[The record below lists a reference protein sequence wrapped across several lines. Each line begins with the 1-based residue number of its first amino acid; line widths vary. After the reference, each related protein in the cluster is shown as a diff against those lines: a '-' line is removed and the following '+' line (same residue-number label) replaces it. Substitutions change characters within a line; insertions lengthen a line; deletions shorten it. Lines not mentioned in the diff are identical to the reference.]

1 MAVEK
6 KYEKIT
12 NQDFPAGESI
22 KIASKIIIPF
32 SEFGKNKKCLDIYDG
47 SEKISF
53 NERDP
58 EYKIIFKNEF
68 ADNDL
73 IEFHKHL
80 IKINY
85 LLTKL
90 SD

>member
-6 KYEKIT
+6 KFEKMT
-12 NQDFPAGESI
+12 NLDFPAGESI
-22 KIASKIIIPF
+22 NVASSIIIPF
-32 SEFGKNKKCLDIYDG
+32 SEFGENKKCLDIYDG

-53 NERDP
+53 NKRDP
-58 EYKIIFKNEF
+58 EYKTIFKNEF
-68 ADNDL
+68 AGNDL
-73 IEFHKHL
+73 FEFHKHL

>member
-6 KYEKIT
+6 KFEKIT
-12 NQDFPAGESI
+12 NLDFPAGESI
-22 KIASKIIIPF
+22 NIARSIIIPF
-32 SEFGKNKKCLDIYDG
+32 SEFGENKKCLDIYDG

-53 NERDP
+53 NNRDP
-58 EYKIIFKNEF
+58 DYKRILKYEF
-68 ADNDL
+68 ADKDL
-73 IEFHKHL
+73 FEFHKHL